1 MRLRLGSFQTGPRTP
16 SSSLEPGLC
25 SGACGVGAADST
37 SCRRGCVQHL
47 PVLTQTCAPTPVRG
61 GVLSSLLG
69 PRPLC
74 DWPASPP
81 LQEVQKGLQ
90 DRGQERSK
98 RPFFLNV
105 VQAVSQDGACVHA
118 VADPRKGGEPSGY

>member
-1 MRLRLGSFQTGPRTP
+1 M
-16 SSSLEPGLC
+16 EW
-25 SGACGVGAADST
+25 GATDSE
-37 SCRRGCVQHL
+37 SCRRGCVQR
-47 PVLTQTCAPTPVRG
+47 PSVLTQTCAPTPVQV

-74 DWPASPP
+74 DRLASSP

-90 DRGQERSK
+90 DRGQEQNK

-118 VADPRKGGEPSGY
+118 AADPRKGGEPSGY